1 MGLLHRETQRVGEMY
16 FLLVLL
22 LSPASGMPR
31 SAQLEVGVE
40 IVNELDSFVG
50 FNQEAKSYLRETR
63 SELRNLARR
72 NVKAVRDLKHLL
84 EDVDKNEDRVLFKL
98 SIKKMKDLMIET
110 LKSLEAA
117 RETYKSALEAYD
129 NLISSVATQNTILE
143 KVVNSTTAEFEI
155 DRKYTNKV
163 SKACAI
169 ASYFTFGLC
178 TIIHYFVNEVPLEVS
193 RLELVDLKSITDEMV
208 ERGADLKYDITEAI
222 DILTEEI
229 ELINIWANRAEVV
242 RSNIDEYSVQ
252 YLRKYK
258 TIRTVFK
265 NGLDDLKRV
274 AERFLAQPMYIL

>member
-1 MGLLHRETQRVGEMY
+1 MY
-16 FLLVLL
+16 LQILLLV
-22 LSPASGMPR
+22 SPAFGMQCN
-31 SAQLEVGVE
+31 SQLGIGSE
-40 IVNELDSFVG
+40 IVNQLDSIVG
-50 FNQEAKSYLRETR
+50 FATGTKALFDNSKLFDIVSESLKEAEKNIQEMDAELKLLETKELQFEDNYFPKYNEAKSYLRKTR

-178 TIIHYFVNEVPLEVS
+178 SII
-193 RLELVDLKSITDEMV
+193 
-208 ERGADLKYDITEAI
+208 
-222 DILTEEI
+222 
-229 ELINIWANRAEVV
+229 
-242 RSNIDEYSVQ
+242 
-252 YLRKYK
+252 RK
-258 TIRTVFK
+258 
-265 NGLDDLKRV
+265 
-274 AERFLAQPMYIL
+274 